1 MKLVFSFLFLSLFAF
16 QVNAQPAQRR
26 TAKEKKQEVKS
37 TPKKAATEAK
47 SEAKA
52 ETKSEAKPAT
62 PPTAPQKAAVAP
74 PKDRLSR
81 VAQSSVA

>member
-47 SEAKA
+47 A
-52 ETKSEAKPAT
+52 EAKPETKPEVKQRHHYPCTVVIPYINADEGRCSM
-62 PPTAPQKAAVAP
+62 A
-74 PKDRLSR
+74 SR
-81 VAQSSVA
+81 HIS